1 MCGQSFCLLLC
12 GCSER
17 WLETFQLQINKA
29 YQYVIV
35 SMSSLHLNVL
45 WAGHLEIL
53 AGFLQKSETRIII
66 SSSQYCF
73 PFVSTEMLSCSV
85 VMTLCY
91 PMDCSLLS
99 SSVHGIFQ
107 AKILDSVAISSSR
120 GSSLP
125 RDQSHISCVYRN
137 ADRLLA
143 HWAIGEAL
151 PQKCLLLSTWLLVPQ
166 F

>member
-45 WAGHLEIL
+45 WTGHLEIL

-125 RDQSHISCVYRN
+125 MDQTHVSCTPY
-137 ADRLLA
+137 
-143 HWAIGEAL
+143 IGRWIL
-151 PQKCLLLSTWLLVPQ
+151 YHKHHLGSPVQK
-166 F
+166 